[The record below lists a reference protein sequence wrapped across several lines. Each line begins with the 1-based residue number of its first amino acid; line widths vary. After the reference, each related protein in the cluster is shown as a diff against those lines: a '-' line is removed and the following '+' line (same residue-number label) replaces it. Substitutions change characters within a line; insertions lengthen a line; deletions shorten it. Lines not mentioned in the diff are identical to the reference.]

1 MASLNDSSPLENY
14 NSLTDRHLVHFFS
27 SPRIRRHLI
36 QSGLITEDG
45 EVLSESEYRLTQV
58 KREQKHAL
66 VDLFAQAVVEKALEV
81 ERTRQCALRQSLEE
95 ICKAQRVRRMREE
108 RRRRKQLGS
117 FAGIVSDPL
126 GPMLDDESKREF
138 NRMLQRQYR
147 IGHNDPHGDNQLLD
161 KGEPPRRFRKSR
173 TRSDARACKA
183 TVNGDGIGLGLQPG
197 AANAENVYGPQRW
210 ISEKQKCAKEQKSL
224 ADLMTANQLRFSK
237 AFSGG
242 PILPPVPRHLAEE
255 NAKTANGDS
264 AFDSARAAIVSEATL
279 KKSAAA
285 SGPAKAKAAQK
296 RKSTCFVQ
304 LQFLGI
310 GQTATSAPIQSRA
323 PQNPADSEFM
333 RPRQVVVEQQP
344 SGTHTVVVFKGLV
357 KPGGSFSFAS
367 RRVPGFPFSLTIYV
381 DGVQDSRISTCCEHR
396 HRNGANIGGKSGHFI
411 FVDALG
417 SSPCYKCQ
425 ATAEFKKQKAIPRPP
440 SNQEITSQT
449 TVVLFGPTSS
459 QGDDDFNYSSSFPID
474 SEDNQSTD
482 IPGVKQSSRS
492 STTTT
497 QPASASR
504 VYLHVTR
511 SESLINFVSE
521 EETALEE
528 IPEMDVCEASLVLPL
543 PNASL
548 PSASSE
554 ITELLPTVETASDYE
569 TENEGLEH
577 VLAATPE
584 EVLPTNFVQQ
594 DSDRQEVRSCLRS
607 SLLLLSGSSL
617 SIQETSFN
625 YTTVCQMPAVVD
637 EKMGSPDEEL
647 NSRVHQF
654 RSCGDFA
661 TTLFH
666 LEDVN
671 PGAQSVGSVTTAA
684 TATEM
689 AGSSTTLLAS
699 SASESAEVA
708 VVELAVRSNSQAS
721 PPTQELEFP
730 EGETATGPVEGSCP
744 EISSPLD
751 GLISESLSIETVCF
765 RIPPDLNLSPEQESI
780 QEEEEDPQEDADP
793 SRMEAEAAAEE
804 ENCLLLMPE
813 TSQIDC
819 RNDVR
824 CGRIHSIQL
833 RPPSEGDLYAEGE
846 ELDNDSDVELAMV
859 EGTETMEKSFHT
871 LAAPSTVQSR
881 GLEFNTNN
889 TYEETV
895 SEDLCYRTRIG
906 TTGWCSP
913 VRLESF
919 DEEGNIAAFEL
930 SRATVR
936 NIPWPKSPVT
946 HLSPQAHSIL
956 AIINET
962 RNTH

>member
-81 ERTRQCALRQSLEE
+81 ERARQCALRQSLEE
-95 ICKAQRVRRMREE
+95 ICKAQRVRRIREE

-117 FAGIVSDPL
+117 FTGIVSDPL
-126 GPMLDDESKREF
+126 GPAKDLDLDELREAFEELDDSVLVSLDDESRREF

-161 KGEPPRRFRKSR
+161 KGEPPRRSKKSR
-173 TRSDARACKA
+173 TRGDVKDCKA
-183 TVNGDGIGLGLQPG
+183 IVNGDGIGLGVQPG
-197 AANAENVYGPQRW
+197 AENICASQRW
-210 ISEKQKCAKEQKSL
+210 ANEKQKCSKEQKSL

-242 PILPPVPRHLAEE
+242 PILPPVPRHSAEE
-255 NAKTANGDS
+255 NSKTANGDS
-264 AFDSARAAIVSEATL
+264 VLDSARAVIVSEAAL
-279 KKSAAA
+279 KKSASA
-285 SGPAKAKAAQK
+285 SVPPKVKGTLK

-310 GQTATSAPIQSRA
+310 GQTATSAPLQSRVPPNA
-323 PQNPADSEFM
+323 ADSDFM

-367 RRVPGFPFSLTIYV
+367 RRVPGFSFSLTIYV

-411 FVDALG
+411 FVDAIG

-459 QGDDDFNYSSSFPID
+459 QGDDDFTYSSSFPID

-482 IPGVKQSSRS
+482 IPGVKHSSRS
-492 STTTT
+492 CSTTTT

-511 SESLINFVSE
+511 SESLINFFSEE

-528 IPEMDVCEASLVLPL
+528 IPEVDVCEASLVLPL
-543 PNASL
+543 PTTSL

-569 TENEGLEH
+569 TENEGLEQIL
-577 VLAATPE
+577 VATPE
-584 EVLPTNFVQQ
+584 EALPTNFVQH

-607 SLLLLSGSSL
+607 SLLLLSRSSL

-625 YTTVCQMPAVVD
+625 YTTVCQIPGVVD
-637 EKMGSPDEEL
+637 EKLDSPDEEP
-647 NSRVHQF
+647 SAVVHQF

-661 TTLFH
+661 TTLFQ

-689 AGSSTTLLAS
+689 MGSSTTLLAS

-708 VVELAVRSNSQAS
+708 VVELAVPSSSQNSPSA
-721 PPTQELEFP
+721 QELEFP
-730 EGETATGPVEGSCP
+730 ERETAAGPMEGSFP

-751 GLISESLSIETVCF
+751 GIISESLSIETVCF
-765 RIPPDLNLSPEQESI
+765 RIPPDLDRSSDRESI
-780 QEEEEDPQEDADP
+780 EEEAEDPQEDVSP
-793 SRMEAEAAAEE
+793 SGMEAEAAAGE
-804 ENCLLLMPE
+804 ENRLLMMPE
-813 TSQIDC
+813 TSHVDC

-833 RPPSEGDLYAEGE
+833 RPPSGGKLFTQGE
-846 ELDNDSDVELAMV
+846 EDDGGSDVEFAKTEMV
-859 EGTETMEKSFHT
+859 EKSFHT
-871 LAAPSTVQSR
+871 LVAPSTVQSCD
-881 GLEFNTNN
+881 LEFNTNN
-889 TYEETV
+889 TYKEPV
-895 SEDLCYRTRIG
+895 REDLCHRTRIG
-906 TTGWCSP
+906 ATGWCSP
-913 VRLESF
+913 LRLESF
-919 DEEGNIAAFEL
+919 DEEDTIAALEL

-936 NIPWPKSPVT
+936 NVR
-946 HLSPQAHSIL
+946 AVF
-956 AIINET
+956 
-962 RNTH
+962 